1 MKTRGVTAE
10 IFLTAFK
17 TLPKK
22 EQDAFFVQ
30 MLKDVRL
37 REDLIDIAI
46 AEGRS
51 RDKTRPFRGFLK
63 EHGE

>member
-1 MKTRGVTAE
+1 MKARGVTAE

-17 TLPKK
+17 ALPKK

-30 MLKDVRL
+30 MLRDRQL

-46 AEGRS
+46 AEDRS
-51 RDKTRPFRGFLK
+51 RDKARPFREFLK
-63 EHGE
+63 ERGE

>member
-1 MKTRGVTAE
+1 MKARGMTAE
-10 IFLTAFK
+10 VFLTAFK

-22 EQDAFFVQ
+22 EQDMFFVQ
-30 MLKDVRL
+30 MLQDRRL
-37 REDLIDIAI
+37 REDLIDIAS

-51 RDKTRPFRGFLK
+51 GDKARPFREFLK